1 MVKLS
6 KNIQM
11 QEKST
16 IKSTGKESLKHKET
30 RQKVSVKVVKRYT
43 RASPSEANTKAAEQ
57 REGGG
62 EEHLKTKQKN
72 RRIYKERKGKGE
84 RERERERKTESYEH
98 RPWNSTTRNEVNKI
112 HTSEGTRTTGSR
124 KWDDIESNK
133 KEKER
138 EGTKRKRDARSRC
151 VFWSHICKVPGS
163 QPLYS
168 FLSAKRTLPYC
179 PGISVA

>member
-57 REGGG
+57 RGGG

-84 RERERERKTESYEH
+84 RERERERERKTESYEH
-98 RPWNSTTRNEVNKI
+98 RP
-112 HTSEGTRTTGSR
+112 
-124 KWDDIESNK
+124 
-133 KEKER
+133 
-138 EGTKRKRDARSRC
+138 
-151 VFWSHICKVPGS
+151 
-163 QPLYS
+163 
-168 FLSAKRTLPYC
+168 
-179 PGISVA
+179 

>member
-84 RERERERKTESYEH
+84 RERERERDRELRAPSVKFNNEKRSEQ
-98 RPWNSTTRNEVNKI
+98 NSHEWRHQDNGQ
-112 HTSEGTRTTGSR
+112 S
-124 KWDDIESNK
+124 
-133 KEKER
+133 
-138 EGTKRKRDARSRC
+138 
-151 VFWSHICKVPGS
+151 KVGW
-163 QPLYS
+163 Y
-168 FLSAKRTLPYC
+168 R
-179 PGISVA
+179 I

>member
-57 REGGG
+57 RGGG

-84 RERERERKTESYEH
+84 REREREKDRELRAPSVKFNNEKRSEQ
-98 RPWNSTTRNEVNKI
+98 NSHEWRHQDNGQ
-112 HTSEGTRTTGSR
+112 S
-124 KWDDIESNK
+124 
-133 KEKER
+133 
-138 EGTKRKRDARSRC
+138 
-151 VFWSHICKVPGS
+151 KVGW
-163 QPLYS
+163 Y
-168 FLSAKRTLPYC
+168 R
-179 PGISVA
+179 I